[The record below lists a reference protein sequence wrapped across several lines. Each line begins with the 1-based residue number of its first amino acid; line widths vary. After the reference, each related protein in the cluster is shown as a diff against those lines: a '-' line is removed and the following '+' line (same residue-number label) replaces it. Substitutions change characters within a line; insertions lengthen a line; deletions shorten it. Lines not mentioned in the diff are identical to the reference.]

1 MLKEL
6 LQYFKE
12 HNRPETVE
20 ANGHIYSTR
29 NLERLDKES
38 SVDSIKVRSLT
49 GLLDY
54 IKSDFDTNRK
64 FMIHVEGPQQ
74 VYLYDA
80 LNDDGD
86 RRCYV
91 KAHALL
97 PDINFNSYMDIERFI
112 IQTQANF
119 IQNDHT
125 ASLLR
130 FVGSISEQDSKETKD
145 NGITQSVVAKT
156 GVATVE
162 EVNVPN
168 PVLLRPFR
176 TFVEVPQPE
185 SSFILRLRNGPA
197 AALYQAD
204 GGAWELN
211 AMHNIE
217 EYLAMSLAEEITEG
231 KVFIVS

>member
-6 LQYFKE
+6 MQYFKE

-29 NLERLDKES
+29 NLERLDTES
-38 SVDSIKVRSLT
+38 NIDAIKVRSLT

-54 IKSDFDTNRK
+54 IKSNFDTERK
-64 FMIHVEGPQQ
+64 FMIHVEGPQR

-80 LNDDGD
+80 LNADGD

-97 PDINFNSYMDIERFI
+97 PDINFNTYLDVERFI

-119 IQNDHT
+119 IQNEHT
-125 ASLLR
+125 DSLLR
-130 FVGSISEQDSKETKD
+130 FVGSISEQNSKETKD
-145 NGITQSVVAKT
+145 NGVTQSVVAKT

-162 EVNVPN
+162 EVDVPN
-168 PVLLRPFR
+168 PILLRPFR

-197 AALYQAD
+197 AALYEAD

-217 EYLAMSLAEEITEG
+217 EYLAESLVDEITKG

>member
-6 LQYFKE
+6 LEYFKE

-29 NLERLDKES
+29 SLERLDKES
-38 SVDSIKVRSLT
+38 PIKQIKVRSLT

-54 IKSDFDTNRK
+54 IKSNFDTDRK
-64 FMIHVEGPQQ
+64 FMIHVEGPDQ

-80 LNDDGD
+80 LNADGD

-91 KAHALL
+91 LAQALL
-97 PDINFNSYMDIERFI
+97 PSIQYNSYMEMERFI

-119 IQNDHT
+119 IQNEHT
-125 ASLLR
+125 ENLLR
-130 FVGSISEQDSKETKD
+130 FVGSVSEENSKETKD
-145 NGITQSVVAKT
+145 NGVTQSVVAKT

-168 PVLLRPFR
+168 PILLRPFR
-176 TFVEVPQPE
+176 TFVEVAQPE

-197 AALYQAD
+197 AALYEAD

-217 EYLAMSLAEEITEG
+217 EYLAVSLADEIVNG

>member
-29 NLERLDKES
+29 GLERLDTES
-38 SVDSIKVRSLT
+38 PINSIKVRSLT

-54 IKSDFDTNRK
+54 IKSNFDTERK
-64 FMIHVEGPQQ
+64 FMIHVEGPQH

-80 LNDDGD
+80 LNDEGE

-145 NGITQSVVAKT
+145 NGVTQSVVAKT

-217 EYLAMSLAEEITEG
+217 EYLSESLSDEITEG

>member
-6 LQYFKE
+6 MQYFKE

-29 NLERLDKES
+29 SLERLDKES
-38 SVDSIKVRSLT
+38 PVKQIKVRSLT

-54 IKSDFDTNRK
+54 IKSNFDTDRK
-64 FMIHVEGPQQ
+64 FMIHVEGPDQ

-80 LNDDGD
+80 LNPDGD

-91 KAHALL
+91 LAQALL
-97 PDINFNSYMDIERFI
+97 PSIKYNSYMDMERFI

-119 IQNDHT
+119 IQNEHT
-125 ASLLR
+125 DNLLR
-130 FVGSISEQDSKETKD
+130 FVGSVSEENSKETKD
-145 NGITQSVVAKT
+145 NGVTQSVVAKT

-168 PVLLRPFR
+168 PILLRPFR
-176 TFVEVPQPE
+176 TFVEVAQPE

-197 AALYQAD
+197 AALYEAD

-217 EYLAMSLAEEITEG
+217 EYLAESLADEIVSG

>member
-54 IKSDFDTNRK
+54 IKSDFDTDRK

-217 EYLAMSLAEEITEG
+217 KYLSESLSDEITEG